1 MCPRSASDSAAHIP
15 VAERA
20 YVKMSHKSPGA
31 NFDPLKQTLSIS
43 IEVRNSGRTPA
54 AVTKVFF
61 APVILPTDEALPSL
75 PQYETLPQPSSSAT
89 GYLHSGDHFYANA
102 TFPLPGSR
110 ILGVSSGKLMLYVVG
125 YIDVFGGHH
134 RGGYARV
141 YDPALETGP
150 VGKRNNL
157 AFVTDRAYNYDRPRR
172 KGEGDDWD

>member
-1 MCPRSASDSAAHIP
+1 
-15 VAERA
+15 
-20 YVKMSHKSPGA
+20 
-31 NFDPLKQTLSIS
+31 
-43 IEVRNSGRTPA
+43 
-54 AVTKVFF
+54 
-61 APVILPTDEALPSL
+61 
-75 PQYETLPQPSSSAT
+75 
-89 GYLHSGDHFYANA
+89 
-102 TFPLPGSR
+102 
-110 ILGVSSGKLMLYVVG
+110 MLYVVG